1 MDLSDRVS
9 YNFMVH
15 RHLSLYP
22 YIYIICVYIYIIF
35 DGVHSPFSAKAEH
48 HIAGNDISYSISL
61 YSLKISP
68 SIPSGTSAQAL
79 QRGWDV
85 ADQGN
90 IVLIDRWLSMA

>member
-1 MDLSDRVS
+1 MC
-9 YNFMVH
+9 
-15 RHLSLYP
+15 
-22 YIYIICVYIYIIF
+22 IYIYIIF